1 MKENLKSTYII
12 LLVVALVASF
22 YSFFKTGIATP
33 TYPSLLHSK
42 LKTLSFIQGLATQS
56 SIAIDKETSDRKLSP
71 MYQYNFKDGSILKAI
86 MVRVRKRDD
95 FKIET
100 YGLLTK
106 GIDEIYIKS
115 PTFIPNI
122 PYSMIGLIAGK
133 KSLQTCILPGT
144 KNLDEV
150 NVQLFPLI
158 AQADRL
164 AGNSQSLLSKFLG
177 TDDRADYSCL
187 VLTYQPHSLGSAKDQ
202 WETIIHTVQL
212 AMSDLSDL

>member
-1 MKENLKSTYII
+1 MKENLKSSYIF
-12 LLVVALVASF
+12 LLVTALFASF
-22 YSFFKTGIATP
+22 YSFFKTGIISPGFP
-33 TYPSLLHSK
+33 TLLNSK
-42 LKTLSFIQGLATQS
+42 LKTSSFVQGLATPS
-56 SIAIDKETSDRKLSP
+56 SIVIDKETSDRKLSP
-71 MYQYNFKDGSILKAI
+71 MYQYILKDRSILKAV

-115 PTFIPNI
+115 PTFFPEV
-122 PYSMIGLIAGK
+122 PYSMIGLIGGK
-133 KSLQTCILPGT
+133 KTLQTCIIPGT
-144 KNLDEV
+144 KKLDEV

-164 AGNSQSLLSKFLG
+164 AGNSQSLLSKLLG

-187 VLTYQPHSLGSAKDQ
+187 VLTYQPHSFGTAKDQ
-202 WETIIHTVQL
+202 WPTIIHTVQL
-212 AMSDLSDL
+212 AMSDRSDL

>member
-1 MKENLKSTYII
+1 MKENLKPYYIF
-12 LLVVALVASF
+12 LLVVALLASF
-22 YSFFKTGIATP
+22 YSYFKTGISSP
-33 TYPSLLHSK
+33 SYPSLLHSK
-42 LKTLSFIQGLATQS
+42 LKTSSFMQGLKTSS

-71 MYQYNFKDGSILKAI
+71 IYQYKLKDGSILKAV

-115 PTFIPNI
+115 PTFIPNK
-122 PYSMIGLIAGK
+122 PYSMIGIINGK
-133 KSLQTCILPGT
+133 KTLQTCILPGT
-144 KNLDEV
+144 KKLDEV

-164 AGNSQSLLSKFLG
+164 AGNSQSLLSKLLG

-187 VLTYQPHSLGSAKDQ
+187 VLTYQPHSLGTAKDQ
-202 WETIIHTVQL
+202 WEKIIHTVQL
-212 AMSDLSDL
+212 AMSDRRDL